1 MGKFIFFLFIKNNFE
16 LILNQLYKL
25 VIASSG
31 VLAFLVNLSIYFII
45 GTTSALTYNMVGHLK
60 FNLVIGFGIFL
71 FNDPIKFQQIL
82 AILMLLVGL
91 VAYSYFR
98 IKETEQEKQ
107 NAQAN
112 ESSDKL
118 IDNIEKQSVEG
129 DNSIQNNK

>member
-129 DNSIQNNK
+129 DNSIQHNK

>member
-16 LILNQLYKL
+16 LILNRLYKL

-31 VLAFLVNLSIYFII
+31 VLAFLVNLSIYWII

-71 FNDPIKFQQIL
+71 FNDPIKFQQVL

>member
-1 MGKFIFFLFIKNNFE
+1 
-16 LILNQLYKL
+16 
-25 VIASSG
+25 
-31 VLAFLVNLSIYFII
+31 
-45 GTTSALTYNMVGHLK
+45 MVGHLK

-118 IDNIEKQSVEG
+118 IDNIEKQSVES